1 MENLVVIK
9 KLVEPTARVHSL
21 VVSKKKNE
29 KIRVC
34 LDPSNRVVMR
44 EHFPMQTMEGVISR
58 MPHPKVFSI
67 LDAFHGF
74 WQVKLTK
81 YSSKLATFNMHFG
94 RYSYTR
100 LPFGIAQE
108 VFQNIMSHLF
118 QDIKGV
124 EIIAD
129 DLVMWGEQVEQHDAR
144 LTQVLDCRQKCILKL
159 NKEKCRFRGPCVEF

>member
-21 VVSKKKNE
+21 VVPKKKNK

-44 EHFPMQTMEGVISR
+44 EHFPMQTR
-58 MPHPKVFSI
+58 MPHPKNFSI
-67 LDAFHGF
+67 LDAYHGS

-81 YSSKLATFNMHFG
+81 YSSKLAAFNMHFG
-94 RYSYTR
+94 RYSYTH
-100 LPFGIAQE
+100 LPFGIAPE

-118 QDIKGV
+118 QGIKGV
-124 EIIAD
+124 EVIVD
-129 DLVMWGEQVEQHDAR
+129 NLVMWGEQVEQHDAR
-144 LTQVLDCRQKCILKL
+144 LRQVLDRRQKCNLKL
-159 NKEKCRFRGPCVEF
+159 NKEKCRFWGPCVEF